1 LPYGASGSNQ
11 GQTTIVVAGKNFSP
25 TDQIGLVAADGTTKA
40 ASKVYWVNNKEV
52 WATFDLQGLN
62 IGSYDLSI
70 KNGGRTAVNSNAFT
84 VTNGSVG
91 SIQINSL
98 TYPVAGVATVNYSNS
113 GQTDVAAPLFKIN
126 ATNAQVTSPSGSLTN
141 PSLAQLLNLSFG
153 NSSAGPEGILAPGAS
168 GNFSFNYTANGN
180 GLINFNVQQV
190 NPTDVIDWAAIK
202 TQLYT
207 NPSYGSI
214 NSQARD
220 AIWTNFTQSVGNTYG
235 SLQTALDLDANYL
248 SQVGGS
254 VDISQLLQYELVKA
268 SNSVGNTT
276 IASANDAF
284 VAAPGLALTF
294 NRTFSNS
301 LVGKDQVGAVGMGW
315 SHEWDIHFSADP
327 SGNVTIYENGG
338 QRVFTK
344 LSNGT
349 YQSQVDDYGQLTLT
363 LGKYVLQEKNG
374 NIYGFRSDNQKL
386 DYVSDPNGNRITAG
400 YTGALLTSLAQ
411 TNGKSLALSYNS
423 QNTLSK
429 IVSSTGQ
436 TTTYTYDPSGQH
448 LLSVTNAQGT
458 TTYAYDNSSNP
469 AVQNSLLSIANRD
482 GTHQYFSYDPQGRI
496 AQQSSDGGVG
506 QVAYT
511 YGQGGGVQATDVLG
525 NSASI
530 LTDAT
535 GRVSQIRDPL
545 GNVLQTGYSSNGN
558 LTSLTTPDGSTTA
571 YRYDSQGN
579 IIGVTDALDS
589 RIALT
594 YTPIFN
600 KLQNLTDQRGNTMK
614 YGYDTVGNLTG
625 IIYADTTSESF
636 SYNSQGK
643 VLQSTDRKGSKI
655 DYTYDTQG
663 RLLTATSADG
673 SVPSYTYDSS
683 GNVKTATNASGTISL
698 DYDPANHLTKITY
711 PNGKSLTYAYNAGGQ
726 RISMVDQS
734 GFTTNYSYT
743 AAGQLAGTTNA
754 LGNPLATYTYDL
766 AGNLTKE
773 VNGNGTYKT
782 YQYDKAGQI
791 GHLINYAADNTI
803 NSRFDYTY
811 NNLGEKISE
820 TTLDGTWTY
829 QYDAIGELTHAVF
842 AATNANIANQDLTYQ
857 YDTAGNR
864 IQTITNGA
872 TVNYSTNNVNQY
884 TNIGNTIDK
893 YDANGNLTSQL
904 KGGITTTYTYN
915 TLNKLT
921 GVSDTSGNTWAY
933 TYDALGN
940 RIASNHNGQQTTYLV
955 DPTGLGRIVGQYD
968 GSGNTIANYTYGLG
982 LTSQVSGGNT
992 NYYSFDSL
1000 GSTVGLTG
1008 NSGGSYLNSYT
1019 YSPFGESLISTETVA
1034 NTFQFVGKYGVSNGG
1049 NGLYLMGAR
1058 KYDPSTGRFTQEDP
1072 TGLNGGDTN
1081 LYRYTYN
1088 SPTNFIDPEGT
1099 ATLTEVAIVATVA
1112 GIALAIVLPHVLISP
1127 NTPTINNPNKNDGK
1141 ILADPKKGI
1150 TDGLNKTN
1158 DTMCKVYGDCPTPT
1172 PSPSTQ
1178 TSNPFAPLLNFFSP
1192 PASAAPNPSSSYSAG
1207 DVHLKTLDGIAYD
1220 FQGAGE
1226 YTLVKSTTDDFEIQ
1240 TRQEPWSGSN
1250 SVTINT
1256 AVAIQLGGQK
1266 IGFYLN
1272 DPNPVKINGIAV
1284 NIPDGAL
1291 YGIGQN
1297 LITHNGSA
1305 YSIFSANGDTIQLT
1319 LTNCISLN
1327 LSLADNRKGNVVGLL
1342 GDYNNSLNNE
1352 FALRDGTV
1360 IGSTLSQQELYGR
1373 YSNSWRIAQATSLL
1387 DYAIGQ
1393 TTDTFTNLNF
1403 PPGVVGLGNVTPQAL
1418 ATATQ
1423 TAQNAGI
1430 TDPTLLQNAIYDLAV
1445 TNNDTAFLQGY
1456 TVQQQAI
1463 NINNPNVIT
1472 SVSGYGSQHWVAGN
1486 AALPYTVN
1494 FSNNATQATNPVAQV
1509 TISEQLDPN
1518 LDLSTF
1524 GLTNFGFAGNTYVV
1538 PAGVQNYDRQ
1548 IDLTATK
1555 GILVNVAARLDT
1567 ATGKLTWTFTSIDP
1581 VTGNAITDPTKGF
1594 LPPNGLTGAGSGY
1607 VGYTIQPK
1615 ANIPDSIVINAQA
1628 TIAFDSQ
1635 TPIQT
1640 ATVFNTLEQNAPT
1653 SAIDPLPAVEGSPNF
1668 TVSWKGSTTDSG
1680 AAYYNVYVSVD
1691 NGDYVLWQKATA
1703 ATSATYNG
1711 VVGGTYAFYSVAT
1724 DNVGLVETNPAPARV
1739 TTVVVTPSLTLAL
1752 DSGSSQ
1758 SDSITNS
1765 GVVIVNGLQTGA
1777 SGQYSIDAGNT
1788 WTAFTGNSFTLAGDS
1803 SKSVIVRQTDPA
1815 GKISGNSTPLNF
1827 TLDTT
1832 ASVAPIAAL
1841 ANGAGNNSALV
1852 NVSGLE
1858 PATSGQYS
1866 LDAGNTWMAFTGN
1879 SFTVTGQ
1886 GAKSVTVRQTDL
1898 AGNVSLGS
1906 TPLNFTLATVV
1917 NAPILTLTK
1926 DSGTSSTDNITNSG
1940 AVKVAGLLAG
1950 ASGQYSLDAGNTWT
1964 AFTGNS
1970 FTLTGDGAKSVIV
1983 RQTDPAG
1990 NVSSSSTP
1998 LSFVLDTTAIVPT
2011 LALAI
2016 DSGSSQSDSITNSGV
2031 VKVTGLETGAIGQY
2045 SVNAGN
2051 TWTTFTGNSFTLTGD
2066 GAKSAIVRQTDLAGN
2081 ISSNSSVLNFTLDT
2095 IAPNLPIL
2103 KLANDTGSS
2112 STDGFTR
2119 SGLVNVTGLTASNIS
2134 QYSVDAGNTWTAF
2147 TGNSFTLI
2155 GDGAKSVVVRQLD
2168 LAGNIATSAP
2178 INFTL
2183 ATKAIAPTLALANDT
2198 GSGSFDGITNSGVI
2212 NVSGLAPGA
2221 VSQYSLDGGKNW
2233 TTITGNSFIL
2243 TGDGKK
2249 SITVRQTD
2257 LAGNVSAS
2265 STAFKFTLDTTIA
2278 APTIALAKDTGSS
2291 STDGITNSGV
2301 VNVTGLETGALAQ
2314 YSLDAGKTWIAITG
2328 NKITLTGDGAKSVT
2342 VRQTDLAG
2350 NVSTNSAPLNFS
2362 LDKTIVTPTIALAQ
2376 DTGSSSIDG
2385 ITNSGVVNI
2394 TGLETG
2400 ATRQYSLD
2408 SGKNWTTFTGN
2419 SFTLTGDGA
2428 KSVTVRQTDLAGNVS
2443 SSSAK
2448 FKFTLDTAAP
2458 NVPTLKLSK
2467 DTGSSSTDGITNS
2480 GVVNVAGLESGA
2492 SGQYSLDAGN
2502 TWAAITG
2509 NSFTLTGDGAKS
2521 VIVRQT
2527 DLAGNASASSSEL
2540 KFILDTTIVAPVLA
2554 LANDTGISSLD
2565 GITSSGVVNVTGLET
2580 GATSQ
2585 YSLDGGTTWKKITGS
2600 SFTLTGD
2607 GAKSVTV
2614 RQTDLAGNVSSGSTA
2629 LNFTLDT
2636 KAPTVLTVINIGSDA
2651 SATNITLNG
2660 KAEANSTISIDQN
2673 VGSSNQQSIGTTT
2686 TSTLGE
2692 WNFMAQGIAPGNSS
2706 LAVKATDLAGNI
2718 SPASALANLVI
2729 GTTGNDT
2736 LFATATSNNTLIG
2749 GAGNDTLFSGPGNN
2763 TLIGGSGNDIFGF
2776 DSRKLVNQIISGV
2789 DTITDFTVGQDK
2801 IQLSKSVFKT
2811 NVNAAA
2817 GSSVL
2822 TAANFSTVT
2831 TDAAAAIATTA
2842 IVYDGI
2848 SGKLFYNPNLM
2859 TAGFGGGT
2867 SDGQFAQLT
2876 AGLNLTHNDF
2886 LVTV

>member
-1 LPYGASGSNQ
+1 M
-11 GQTTIVVAGKNFSP
+11 
-25 TDQIGLVAADGTTKA
+25 
-40 ASKVYWVNNKEV
+40 
-52 WATFDLQGLN
+52 
-62 IGSYDLSI
+62 
-70 KNGGRTAVNSNAFT
+70 
-84 VTNGSVG
+84 
-91 SIQINSL
+91 
-98 TYPVAGVATVNYSNS
+98 
-113 GQTDVAAPLFKIN
+113 
-126 ATNAQVTSPSGSLTN
+126 
-141 PSLAQLLNLSFG
+141 
-153 NSSAGPEGILAPGAS
+153 AGPEGILAPGAS
-168 GNFSFNYTANGN
+168 GNLSFNYTPNGN
-180 GLINFNVQQV
+180 GLINFSVQQV
-190 NPTDVIDWAAIK
+190 NSTDVIDWAAIK

-207 NPSYGSI
+207 NPSYSSI
-214 NSQARD
+214 NSQAWN
-220 AIWTNFTQSVGNTYG
+220 AIWANFTQSVGNTYG

-248 SQVGGS
+248 SQVGSS

-276 IASANDAF
+276 IASANDTF
-284 VAAPGLALTF
+284 VAASGLSLTF

-301 LVGKDQVGAVGMGW
+301 LSDKNQTGALGKGW
-315 SHEWDIHFSADP
+315 SDEWDIYLATDA
-327 SGNVTIYENGG
+327 SGNVNVDENGG
-338 QRVFTK
+338 RRVFTK
-344 LSNGT
+344 LSNGA
-349 YQSQVDDYGQLTLT
+349 YQSQVGDYGQLTLT
-363 LGKYVLQEKNG
+363 SGKYVLQEKNG
-374 NIYGFRSDNQKL
+374 NVYGFRSDNQKL

-400 YTGALLTSLAQ
+400 YTGTRLTSLAQ
-411 TNGKSLALSYNS
+411 TNGGSLALSYNS
-423 QNTLSK
+423 QGTLDK

-436 TTTYTYDPSGQH
+436 TTTYTYDPSGQQ
-448 LLSVTNAQGT
+448 LLSVSNAQGT
-458 TTYAYDNSSNP
+458 TSYTYDNSSNP
-469 AVQNSLLSIANRD
+469 VVQNSLLSIAYAD
-482 GTHQYFSYDPQGRI
+482 GTHQYFSYNSQGQL

-506 QVAYT
+506 QISYT
-511 YGQGGGVQATDVLG
+511 YGQGGGLQATDVPG
-525 NSASI
+525 NSTSV
-530 LTDAT
+530 LTDVS
-535 GRVSQIRDPL
+535 GRVTQYRDPL
-545 GNVLQTGYSSNGN
+545 GNALQTNYDRNGN
-558 LTSLTTPDGSTTA
+558 LTSLTIPDGSTTA

-579 IIGVTDALDS
+579 TIGVTDAIS
-589 RIALT
+589 GQIALT
-594 YTPIFN
+594 YSPIFN
-600 KLQNLTDQRGNTMK
+600 KLQNLTDQRGNTLK
-614 YGYDTVGNLTG
+614 YGYDTAGNLTG
-625 IIYADTTSESF
+625 IIYADGKSESF

-673 SVPSYTYDSS
+673 SAPSYTYDSA

-698 DYDPANHLTKITY
+698 DYDSANHLTKITY

-743 AAGQLAGTTNA
+743 AAGQLAGTTDA

-766 AGNLTKE
+766 AGKLNKE

-782 YQYDKAGQI
+782 YEYDRAGQI
-791 GHLINYAADNTI
+791 AHLINYAADNTI

-811 NNLGEKISE
+811 NNVGGKISE
-820 TTLDGTWTY
+820 STLDGTWTY
-829 QYDAIGELTHAVF
+829 QYDGIGELTHAVF
-842 AATNANIANQDLTYQ
+842 ASTKANIASQDLTYQ
-857 YDTAGNR
+857 YDAAGNR
-864 IQTITNGA
+864 IQTITNG
-872 TVNYSTNNVNQY
+872 TTINYSTNNVNEY
-884 TNIGNTIDK
+884 INIGNTTLR
-893 YDANGNLTSQL
+893 YDANGNLISQL
-904 KGGITTTYTYN
+904 KNGVTTTYTYN
-915 TLNKLT
+915 DSNRLT
-921 GVSDTSGNTWAY
+921 GVSDSSGNTWTY
-933 TYDALGN
+933 SYDALGS
-940 RIASNHNGQQTTYLV
+940 RIASSHNGQQTTYLV

-968 GSGNTIANYTYGLG
+968 GSGNTIANYSYGLG
-982 LTSQVSGGNT
+982 LTSQVSGGNS

-1008 NSGGSYLNSYT
+1008 NSGGSYLNSYI
-1019 YSPFGESLISTETVA
+1019 YSPFGESLNSTETVA
-1034 NTFQFVGKYGVSNGG
+1034 NSFQFVGKYGVNNGG

-1058 KYDPSTGRFTQEDP
+1058 EYDPTTGRFTQQDP

-1088 SPTNFIDPEGT
+1088 SPTNFIDPLGLDTNSLTVGGSFTSGVLGGT
-1099 ATLTEVAIVATVA
+1099 GSFGFTSDGGIPHFQFSWGSGPAVGAEVSSGVTFTHTSNATVDDTNGLGYQVGGSGAILGKFGVDKVPNGWSVTVGA
-1112 GIALAIVLPHVLISP
+1112 GGGAEAHGFGTVTVEPFKYFHFPLPNFHSSL
-1127 NTPTINNPNKNDGK
+1127 PT
-1141 ILADPKKGI
+1141 
-1150 TDGLNKTN
+1150 
-1158 DTMCKVYGDCPTPT
+1158 
-1172 PSPSTQ
+1172 
-1178 TSNPFAPLLNFFSP
+1178 
-1192 PASAAPNPSSSYSAG
+1192 SYSAG

-1240 TRQEPWSGSN
+1240 TRQEPWGGSN

-1256 AVAIQLGGQK
+1256 AAAIKLGGQK

-1291 YGIGQN
+1291 YAVGQN
-1297 LITHNGSA
+1297 TIARNGSA
-1305 YSIFSANGDTIQLT
+1305 YSIFSANGDAIQLT
-1319 LTNCISLN
+1319 ITNCISFTLA
-1327 LSLADNRKGNVVGLL
+1327 LADNRKGNVVGLL
-1342 GDYNNSLNNE
+1342 GDYNNNLNNE

-1360 IGSTLSQQELYGR
+1360 IGSAISQQDLYGR
-1373 YSNSWRIAQATSLL
+1373 YSNSWRITQATSLL
-1387 DYAIGQ
+1387 NYAAGQ

-1403 PPGVVGLGNVTPQAL
+1403 PLGAVGLNNVAPQAL

-1423 TAQNAGI
+1423 TAQAAGI

-1456 TVQQQAI
+1456 TVQQQTI
-1463 NINNPNVIT
+1463 NISNPNVIT
-1472 SVSGYGSQHWVAGN
+1472 SVGGYGSQHWVAGN
-1486 AALPYTVN
+1486 APLPYTVN
-1494 FSNNATQATNPVAQV
+1494 FSNNAAQQTNPVTQM

-1524 GLTNFGFAGNTYVV
+1524 QLGNFGFAGNTYVV
-1538 PAGVQNYDRQ
+1538 PTGVQNYDLQ

-1555 GILVNVAARLDT
+1555 GILVNVAARLDPT
-1567 ATGKLTWTFTSIDP
+1567 TGKLTWTFTSIDP
-1581 VTGNAITDPTKGF
+1581 VTGDAITDLTKGF
-1594 LPPNGLTGAGSGY
+1594 LPPSSTTGASSGY

-1615 ANIPDSIVINAQA
+1615 ANIADATVVNAQA

-1640 ATVFNTLEQNAPT
+1640 TAVFNTIEQNAPT
-1653 SAIDPLPAVEGSPNF
+1653 SAIDPLPAVAGSPNF
-1668 TVSWKGSTTDSG
+1668 AVSWKGSTTDSG

-1691 NGDYVLWQKATA
+1691 NGEYVLWQKATA

-1711 VVGGTYAFYSVAT
+1711 QAGSTYAFYSVAT
-1724 DNVGLVETNPAPARV
+1724 DHVGLIETNPAPAKV

-1752 DSGSSQ
+1752 DSGRSQ

-1765 GVVIVNGLQTGA
+1765 GAVIVNGLQTGA
-1777 SGQYSIDAGNT
+1777 SGQYSVDAGNT

-1803 SKSVIVRQTDPA
+1803 AKSVIVRQTDPT

-1841 ANGAGNNSALV
+1841 ANGAGNNSAAI
-1852 NVSGLE
+1852 NVSGIE
-1858 PATSGQYS
+1858 STASGQYS

-1898 AGNVSLGS
+1898 AGNISIGS

-1940 AVKVAGLLAG
+1940 AIKVAGLLAG
-1950 ASGQYSLDAGNTWT
+1950 ASGQYSLDAGNSWT

-1990 NVSSSSTP
+1990 TGSSSSTP
-1998 LSFVLDTTAIVPT
+1998 LSFVLDTTAIAPT

-2016 DSGSSQSDSITNSGV
+2016 DSGSSQSDGITNSGV
-2031 VKVTGLETGAIGQY
+2031 VKVTGLETGASGQY

-2051 TWTTFTGNSFTLTGD
+2051 TWTVFTGNSFTLTGD
-2066 GAKSAIVRQTDLAGN
+2066 GAKAVVVRQLDLAGN
-2081 ISSNSSVLNFTLDT
+2081 VSASSSALNFTLDT

-2103 KLANDTGSS
+2103 KLASDTGSS

-2119 SGLVNVTGLTASNIS
+2119 SGLVNVTGLSTSNIS

-2147 TGNSFTLI
+2147 TGNSFTLT
-2155 GDGAKSVVVRQLD
+2155 GDGAKSVVVRQTD
-2168 LAGNIATSAP
+2168 LAGNIATSTP
-2178 INFTL
+2178 LNFTL

-2198 GSGSFDGITNSGVI
+2198 GSSSFDGITNSGVV
-2212 NVSGLAPGA
+2212 NVSGLALGT

-2265 STAFKFTLDTTIA
+2265 STAFKFTLDTTIS

-2291 STDGITNSGV
+2291 SIDGITNSGV

-2314 YSLDAGKTWIAITG
+2314 YSLDAGNTWIAITG
-2328 NKITLTGDGAKSVT
+2328 NKITLTGDGAKSIT

-2350 NVSTNSAPLNFS
+2350 NVSASSAALNFS

-2443 SSSAK
+2443 ASSAK

-2502 TWAAITG
+2502 TWAAISG

-2527 DLAGNASASSSEL
+2527 DSAGNASASSSEL
-2540 KFILDTTIVAPVLA
+2540 KFTLDTTIVAPVLV

-2565 GITSSGVVNVTGLET
+2565 GITSSGVVNVTRLET

-2636 KAPTVLTVINIGSDA
+2636 KAPTVLTAISIGSDA

-2706 LAVKATDLAGNI
+2706 LVVKATDLAGNI

-2801 IQLSKSVFKT
+2801 IQLSKLAFKT
-2811 NVNAAA
+2811 NVTAAA

-2831 TDAAAAIATTA
+2831 TDAAAATATTA
-2842 IVYDGI
+2842 IVYNGI
-2848 SGKLFYNPNLM
+2848 SGKLFYNPNLAA
-2859 TAGFGGGT
+2859 AGFGGGN

-2876 AGLNLTHNDF
+2876 AGLSLTHNDF
-2886 LVTV
+2886 IVTA